1 MNPPTP
7 SPRPATIRRGGINPM
22 ILLLAGLV
30 LFILLF
36 VRLCSGGE
44 NKYEKMVRAVT
55 EAVQKNDM
63 TPVDKDFNPIVRVKL
78 TRVSVARLSD
88 DIAPLGK
95 VKRVEETSPKAEADQ
110 GHHSFV
116 IHFEK
121 GDRNARMGLDSEG
134 RIDLFHINGP
144 KD

>member
-1 MNPPTP
+1 MNPPTL
-7 SPRPATIRRGGINPM
+7 SPNPATIRRGGINPM

-44 NKYEKMVRAVT
+44 SKYEKMVRAVT

-78 TRVSVARLSD
+78 TRVSVAQLSD
-88 DIAPLGK
+88 EIAPLGK
-95 VKRVEETSPKAEADQ
+95 IKHVQETSPKEEADK
-110 GHHSFV
+110 GHHTFV
-116 IHFEK
+116 IHFDK
-121 GDRNARMGLDSEG
+121 GDREARMGLDSEG
-134 RIDLFHINGP
+134 RIDVFRIAP
-144 KD
+144 AK